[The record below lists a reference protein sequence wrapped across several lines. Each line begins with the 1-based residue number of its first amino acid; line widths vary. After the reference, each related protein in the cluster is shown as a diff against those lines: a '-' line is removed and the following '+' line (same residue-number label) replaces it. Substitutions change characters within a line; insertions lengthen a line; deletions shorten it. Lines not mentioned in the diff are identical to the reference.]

1 MSYYPEVNVYM
12 PRSVKC
18 PVCGYEFEDKPL
30 KTWKFR
36 FYKVS
41 RFECEKCGVKFNVYE
56 SSKSRFTIPKSKRK

>member
-1 MSYYPEVNVYM
+1 MSVN
-12 PRSVKC
+12 VKC
-18 PVCGYEFEDKPL
+18 PACGQEFKSQPL

-56 SSKSRFTIPKSKRK
+56 GPNSKFTIPKAKR